1 MSPTRVRAALALLG
15 PLLAVLFLRGAGARA
30 HLPFAALAFALPW
43 AGAVAAMGGGGVRAG
58 ALSALASAPA
68 LFLAFA
74 LGRGPASLLPGALAL
89 LLAVCLA
96 AAGLAER
103 LGPAGPPV
111 AILALAAAV
120 STPWWCEP
128 LLRSLDRAP
137 ARARLA
143 SAALAANPVAA
154 ACDLFGTDWMR
165 RDRMYA
171 VSSIG
176 PDVPARYPSWTST
189 ALACASAGVLL
200 ARPRRA
206 AESHA

>member
-1 MSPTRVRAALALLG
+1 MR
-15 PLLAVLFLRGAGARA
+15 
-30 HLPFAALAFALPW
+30 
-43 AGAVAAMGGGGVRAG
+43 AGAV
-58 ALSALASAPA
+58 SALASAPA
-68 LFLAFA
+68 LGLAFA
-74 LGRGPASLLPGALAL
+74 LGGGEVSLLPCALAL
-89 LLAVCLA
+89 VLAVSLA

-111 AILALAAAV
+111 AVLALAAAV
-120 STPWWCEP
+120 ATPWWVEP

-189 ALACASAGVLL
+189 ALACATAGVLL
-200 ARPRRA
+200 ARPGRA
-206 AESHA
+206 SESHA